1 MSRRLRAL
9 VALLVV
15 SFAFAATACA
25 GTSTATGPRGPSFK
39 EGCDT
44 SNSNTC

>member
-15 SFAFAATACA
+15 SVAFAASACA
-25 GTSTATGPRGPSFK
+25 GASRATGPQAPSFK
-39 EGCDT
+39 QCDV

>member
-25 GTSTATGPRGPSFK
+25 GASTATGPQTPSFK
-39 EGCDT
+39 QCDT
-44 SNSNTC
+44 SDSNTC